1 MKDKESKVS
10 LSFSVPEALHRK
22 VLRLQ
27 SVFKIKENSRISL
40 RESYTRIIER
50 GVAELNKQNKI

>member
-1 MKDKESKVS
+1 MKEIINVR
-10 LSFSVPEALHRK
+10 FAVPEALHSK

-27 SVFKIKENSRISL
+27 SVFKIKENSRVSL
-40 RESYTRIIER
+40 RESYIRIIER